1 MSKLLVVVD
10 YQNDFVNG
18 SLGFPGAEALEEPI
32 CRKIEEYKARGDDVA
47 FTFDT
52 HGEDYLETQEG
63 KNLPV
68 THCVRGMPGWELY
81 GRVADYCDA
90 LTPCFHKPAFG
101 SMALAYYAKTQGY
114 EEVELCGLVSNICVI
129 SNAVLVKA
137 ALPEARVS
145 VDARCT
151 ACADP
156 AMNESAPAVLGGPPV
171 AVTTRKT
178 TTNGAGPHGRPAP
191 FRFI

>member
-81 GRVADYCDA
+81 GRVADYC
-90 LTPCFHKPAFG
+90 
-101 SMALAYYAKTQGY
+101 
-114 EEVELCGLVSNICVI
+114 
-129 SNAVLVKA
+129 
-137 ALPEARVS
+137 
-145 VDARCT
+145 
-151 ACADP
+151 
-156 AMNESAPAVLGGPPV
+156 
-171 AVTTRKT
+171 
-178 TTNGAGPHGRPAP
+178 GAGLLRQDAGL
-191 FRFI
+191 